1 MLSLLQ
7 AKALGDVLVVG
18 LIPDR
23 EILRCK
29 GPPVLNERERYLLVD
44 AVKWVDEVLQGEW
57 AGQGPGFGALG
68 LGCWGEGVCCL
79 CGVVRGDAGRVIVC
93 HTV

>member
-1 MLSLLQ
+1 MCFLQ

-44 AVKWVDEVLQGEW
+44 AVKWVDEVLQGE
-57 AGQGPGFGALG
+57 AGFWG
-68 LGCWGEGVCCL
+68 GCAEA
-79 CGVVRGDAGRVIVC
+79 RGDAVWRL
-93 HTV
+93 

>member
-1 MLSLLQ
+1 MRPPTQPYTCGTPSTCKHAKPLAVWCLLQ

-18 LIPDR
+18 FIPDS

-44 AVKWVDEVLQGEW
+44 AVKWVDEVV
-57 AGQGPGFGALG
+57 
-68 LGCWGEGVCCL
+68 EGD
-79 CGVVRGDAGRVIVC
+79 RGRVVHAC
-93 HTV
+93 